1 MMPTLLLSSSLP
13 AYHIIYVLLYLSNI
27 RITVQTTVS
36 TIANSISNSHCNAAF
51 KQAAEMNEPEAC
63 HCFTETSSSKE
74 LLSSRENLW
83 IGCTRQK
90 MPQVFSALNALNET
104 MVSKLWIW
112 DSLINIIPADMFA
125 QVRPRILSIER
136 SGLSLFRPGAFSKIG
151 RRLQVLQLR
160 NNIIKRIEPVMFKDL
175 DRLEVL
181 DLGGNKI
188 NSIVAGELDR
198 LKDLETLILNDNQI
212 SNIENGAFASLSN
225 LKTLNLAN
233 NKLMNISIGTFRGL
247 NNLETLNLQSNNILY
262 VNWNAFA
269 QLKNLKYLNLG
280 NNHISRIDLRGLKS
294 LEKLFVNNNSL
305 QSMKNITLRDL
316 RSLALLSLDRNS
328 ITEILNGDLHS
339 LGESVRLN
347 TFSIA
352 ANNIAKIEARAL
364 EPVHQITVLSLQNN
378 QLTSIASNDGT
389 AADISFLRS
398 LKKLT
403 KLYLSNNNL
412 IRVGEHDFS
421 GLNSLKLLALDNNQ
435 IEEIHGKAFIGLPL
449 RRLYLNRNRLSYLPK
464 RLLDN
469 LNVEQLSVVD
479 FSDNLWQCV
488 CGEEWLADW
497 LSSIGDRNVVDG
509 SMGCIG
515 SRVCATER
523 TNEEEH
529 SVWITVIASV
539 LAIVSLLILIA
550 IGLLYVED
558 GKRMKK
564 LSYPLRRVPLDLLQ
578 LIPNGSTTSLPYENG
593 VEPLLTCNN
602 INIPK
607 EPLLNDG
614 QLRLSTC
621 MKSALIV
628 PNHNNNTSSTE
639 NNNND
644 SINGN
649 GKKRVRFN
657 NA

>member
-1 MMPTLLLSSSLP
+1 MRALSSFSRAYLTLLYTLFHLF
-13 AYHIIYVLLYLSNI
+13 
-27 RITVQTTVS
+27 TVQTTTVPTAA
-36 TIANSISNSHCNAAF
+36 TITNSQCNAAF
-51 KQAAEMNEPEAC
+51 KQTTEINEPEAC
-63 HCFTETSSSKE
+63 HCFAETVSSKE
-74 LLSSRENLW
+74 RELLLSTREGFW

-188 NSIVAGELDR
+188 SSIITGELDR
-198 LKDLETLILNDNQI
+198 LKDLNTLILSDNQI
-212 SNIENGAFASLSN
+212 ANIENGAFASLSN

-233 NKLMNISIGTFRGL
+233 NKLMNISVGTFRGL
-247 NNLETLNLQSNNILY
+247 NNLETLNLQSNNILF
-262 VNWNAFA
+262 VDWNAFA

-280 NNHISRIDLRGLKS
+280 NNHISRVDLRGLKS
-294 LEKLFVNNNSL
+294 LEKLFVNNNSI

-339 LGESVRLN
+339 LGESVRLS
-347 TFSIA
+347 TFSVA
-352 ANNIAKIEARAL
+352 ANNIAKIEARAF
-364 EPVHQITVLSLQNN
+364 EPIHQITVLSLQNN
-378 QLTSIASNDGT
+378 QLISVASDDGT
-389 AADISFLRS
+389 ADISFLRP

-412 IRVGEHDFS
+412 VRVGEHDFS
-421 GLNSLKLLALDNNQ
+421 ALTSLKLLALDHNQ
-435 IEEIHGKAFIGLPL
+435 IEEIHSRALNGLSL
-449 RRLYLNRNRLSYLPK
+449 RRFYLNHNRLLYLPR
-464 RLLDN
+464 RLLDD
-469 LNVEQLSVVD
+469 LNVEQLTVVD
-479 FSDNLWQCV
+479 FSDNLWQCI

-497 LSSIGDRNVVDG
+497 LLSIGDRNVVDG
-509 SMGCIG
+509 NMGCIG
-515 SRVCATER
+515 SRVCTTEHER
-523 TNEEEH
+523 EEEH

-539 LAIVSLLILIA
+539 LAVVSLLILIA
-550 IGLLYVED
+550 IALLYVED
-558 GKRMKK
+558 GRRMKK
-564 LSYPLRRVPLDLLQ
+564 LSYPLRRVPLDLRQ
-578 LIPNGSTTSLPYENG
+578 LIPNGSTTSLPSENG
-593 VEPLLTCNN
+593 IEPLLTCNTVS
-602 INIPK
+602 IPK

-628 PNHNNNTSSTE
+628 PNHTDNNIKIS
-639 NNNND
+639 NNGN
-644 SINGN
+644 INGST

>member
-1 MMPTLLLSSSLP
+1 MQLLLLLYSSTYSFVFFFLTT
-13 AYHIIYVLLYLSNI
+13 LLYLSV
-27 RITVQTTVS
+27 VQTVIVPS
-36 TIANSISNSHCNAAF
+36 TTAINNLHCNAAF
-51 KQAAEMNEPEAC
+51 KQAAEINEPEAC
-63 HCFTETSSSKE
+63 HCFPEVVSSKE
-74 LLSSRENLW
+74 HESLLSNREGLW

-112 DSLINIIPADMFA
+112 DSLVNIIPADMFA

-160 NNIIKRIEPVMFKDL
+160 NNIIKRIEPIMFKDL

-188 NSIVAGELDR
+188 SSIVAGELDR
-198 LKDLETLILNDNQI
+198 LKDLDTLILSDNQI
-212 SNIENGAFASLSN
+212 SNIEDGAFASLSN
-225 LKTLNLAN
+225 LRTLNLAN
-233 NKLMNISIGTFRGL
+233 NKLMNISAGTFRGL

-294 LEKLFVNNNSL
+294 LEKLFVNNNSI

-316 RSLALLSLDRNS
+316 RNLALLSLDRNS
-328 ITEILNGDLHS
+328 ITEVLNGDLHS
-339 LGESVRLN
+339 LGESGRLS

-352 ANNIAKIEARAL
+352 ANNIGKIEARAL
-364 EPVHQITVLSLQNN
+364 EPIHQITALSLQNN
-378 QLTSIASNDGT
+378 QLTSLTSSDGT
-389 AADISFLRS
+389 ADISFLRP

-412 IRVGEHDFS
+412 VRVGEHDFS
-421 GLNSLKLLALDNNQ
+421 TLNSLKLLALDNNQ

-449 RRLYLNRNRLSYLPK
+449 KRLYLNRNRLLYLPK
-464 RLLDN
+464 QLLDN

-479 FSDNLWQCV
+479 FSDNLWQCI

-509 SMGCIG
+509 NMGCIG
-515 SRVCATER
+515 SRVCATEH
-523 TNEEEH
+523 TNEEH
-529 SVWITVIASV
+529 SIWITVVASV
-539 LAIVSLLILIA
+539 LAVVSLLILIA
-550 IGLLYVED
+550 IALLYVED
-558 GKRMKK
+558 GKRVKK

-578 LIPNGSTTSLPYENG
+578 LIPNGSTTSLPYESG
-593 VEPLLTCNN
+593 IEPLLTCS
-602 INIPK
+602 IPK
-607 EPLLNDG
+607 EPLLNDDK
-614 QLRLSTC
+614 LRLSTC
-621 MKSALIV
+621 IKSALIV
-628 PNHNNNTSSTE
+628 PNHNNKSDIANS
-639 NNNND
+639 NNGC
-644 SINGN
+644 INGN

>member
-1 MMPTLLLSSSLP
+1 MLYSLL
-13 AYHIIYVLLYLSNI
+13 I
-27 RITVQTTVS
+27 VS
-36 TIANSISNSHCNAAF
+36 HF
-51 KQAAEMNEPEAC
+51 LFQEAC
-63 HCFTETSSSKE
+63 HCFPEIVSSKE
-74 LLSSRENLW
+74 RESLLSNREGLW

-112 DSLINIIPADMFA
+112 DSLVNIIPADMFA

-160 NNIIKRIEPVMFKDL
+160 NNIIKRIEPIMFKDL

-188 NSIVAGELDR
+188 SSIVAGELDR
-198 LKDLETLILNDNQI
+198 LKDLDTLILSDNQI
-212 SNIENGAFASLSN
+212 SNIEDGAFASLNN
-225 LKTLNLAN
+225 LRTLNLAN
-233 NKLMNISIGTFRGL
+233 NKLMNISAGTFRGL

-269 QLKNLKYLNLG
+269 HLKNLKYLNLG
-280 NNHISRIDLRGLKS
+280 NNHISRVDLRGLKS
-294 LEKLFVNNNSL
+294 LEKLFVNNNSI

-316 RSLALLSLDRNS
+316 RNLALLSLDRNS
-328 ITEILNGDLHS
+328 VTEVLNGDLHS
-339 LGESVRLN
+339 LGESGRLS

-352 ANNIAKIEARAL
+352 ANNIGKIEARAL
-364 EPVHQITVLSLQNN
+364 EPIHQITALSLQNN
-378 QLTSIASNDGT
+378 QLTSLTSSDGT
-389 AADISFLRS
+389 ADISFLRP

-412 IRVGEHDFS
+412 VRIGEHDFS
-421 GLNSLKLLALDNNQ
+421 TLNSLKLLALDNNQ
-435 IEEIHGKAFIGLPL
+435 IEEIHDKALIGLPL
-449 RRLYLNRNRLSYLPK
+449 RRLYLNRNRLLYLPK
-464 RLLDN
+464 QLLDN

-479 FSDNLWQCV
+479 FSDNLWQCI
-488 CGEEWLADW
+488 CGEEWLSDW

-523 TNEEEH
+523 TNEEH
-529 SVWITVIASV
+529 SVWITIVASV
-539 LAIVSLLILIA
+539 LAVVSLLILIA
-550 IGLLYVED
+550 IALLYVED
-558 GKRMKK
+558 GRRVKK

-578 LIPNGSTTSLPYENG
+578 LIPNGSTTSLPYESG
-593 VEPLLTCNN
+593 IEPLLTCNTVS
-602 INIPK
+602 IPK
-607 EPLLNDG
+607 EPLLNDDK
-614 QLRLSTC
+614 LRLSTC
-621 MKSALIV
+621 IKSALIV
-628 PNHNNNTSSTE
+628 PNHNNKSDIA
-639 NNNND
+639 NNNNNNNNNGC
-644 SINGN
+644 INGN

>member
-1 MMPTLLLSSSLP
+1 MKLVVKKMF
-13 AYHIIYVLLYLSNI
+13 VNG
-27 RITVQTTVS
+27 
-36 TIANSISNSHCNAAF
+36 N
-51 KQAAEMNEPEAC
+51 EAC
-63 HCFTETSSSKE
+63 HCFPETVSSQERES
-74 LLSSRENLW
+74 LLSSREGLW

-112 DSLINIIPADMFA
+112 DSLVNIIPADMFA

-188 NSIVAGELDR
+188 SSIVAGELDR
-198 LKDLETLILNDNQI
+198 LKDLDMLILSDNQI
-212 SNIENGAFASLSN
+212 SNIEDGAFSFLTN
-225 LKTLNLAN
+225 LRTLNLAN
-233 NKLMNISIGTFRGL
+233 NKLTNISVGTFRGL
-247 NNLETLNLQSNNILY
+247 NNLETLHLQSNNIMY
-262 VNWNAFA
+262 VNWNAFT
-269 QLKNLKYLNLG
+269 QLKNLRYLNLG
-280 NNHISRIDLRGLKS
+280 NNHISRVDLRGLKS
-294 LEKLFVNNNSL
+294 LEKLFINNNSI

-339 LGESVRLN
+339 LDESSRLS

-364 EPVHQITVLSLQNN
+364 EPIHQITALSLQNN
-378 QLTSIASNDGT
+378 HLTSLTSSDGT
-389 AADISFLRS
+389 ADISFLRP

-412 IRVGEHDFS
+412 VHVGEHDFS
-421 GLNSLKLLALDNNQ
+421 TLTSLKLLALDNNQ
-435 IEEIHGKAFIGLPL
+435 IEEIHDRALIGLPL
-449 RRLYLNRNRLSYLPK
+449 RRFYLNRNRLVYLPK

-497 LSSIGDRNVVDG
+497 LLSIGDRNVVDG
-509 SMGCIG
+509 NMGCVG
-515 SRVCATER
+515 SRVCAAEG
-523 TNEEEH
+523 TNEAKH
-529 SVWITVIASV
+529 NVWITVIASI
-539 LAIVSLLILIA
+539 LAVVSLLILIA
-550 IGLLYVED
+550 IALLYVED
-558 GKRMKK
+558 GRRMKK

-593 VEPLLTCNN
+593 IEPLLACSTV
-602 INIPK
+602 NIPK

-614 QLRLSTC
+614 KLRLSTC
-621 MKSALIV
+621 IKSPLIV
-628 PNHNNNTSSTE
+628 PNNNKSDIESNNNG
-639 NNNND
+639 

-657 NA
+657 NV

>member
-1 MMPTLLLSSSLP
+1 MAVSFDRSTPRDESKLTPLKEACYCFPETVSSKGRDSLLSSG
-13 AYHIIYVLLYLSNI
+13 
-27 RITVQTTVS
+27 
-36 TIANSISNSHCNAAF
+36 
-51 KQAAEMNEPEAC
+51 EGM
-63 HCFTETSSSKE
+63 
-74 LLSSRENLW
+74 W

-104 MVSKLWIW
+104 LISKLWIW

-175 DRLEVL
+175 DRLQVL

-188 NSIVAGELDR
+188 STIVAGELDR
-198 LKDLETLILNDNQI
+198 LKDLDTLILSDNQI
-212 SNIENGAFASLSN
+212 SNIESGAFSSLSN
-225 LKTLNLAN
+225 LRTLNLAN

-294 LEKLFVNNNSL
+294 LERLFINNNSI
-305 QSMKNITLRDL
+305 QSLKNITLRDL
-316 RSLALLSLDRNS
+316 RNLALLSLDRNS

-339 LGESVRLN
+339 LGESGRLS

-352 ANNIAKIEARAL
+352 ANNIVRIEARAL
-364 EPVHQITVLSLQNN
+364 EPIHQITALSLQNN
-378 QLTSIASNDGT
+378 QLTSMTTSDGT
-389 AADISFLRS
+389 AEISFLQP

-412 IRVGEHDFS
+412 VRVAEHDFS
-421 GLNSLKLLALDNNQ
+421 TLNSLKTLALDNNQ
-435 IEEIHGKAFIGLPL
+435 IEEISGNAFTGLPL
-449 RRLYLNRNRLSYLPK
+449 RRLYLNRNRLLYLPK
-464 RLLDN
+464 RFLDN

-497 LSSIGDRNVVDG
+497 LSSIGDRSVVDG

-515 SRVCATER
+515 SRVCTTAHTA
-523 TNEEEH
+523 EEGH

-539 LAIVSLLILIA
+539 LAVVSLLILIA
-550 IGLLYVED
+550 IALLYVED
-558 GKRMKK
+558 GRRMKK

-578 LIPNGSTTSLPYENG
+578 LIPNGSTTSLPYENSI
-593 VEPLLTCNN
+593 EPLLTCDT
-602 INIPK
+602 ISMSK
-607 EPLLNDG
+607 EPLLSNG
-614 QLRLSTC
+614 QLRLSTSI
-621 MKSALIV
+621 KSALVV
-628 PNHNNNTSSTE
+628 PNHSNKSDTESSNNSN
-639 NNNND
+639 
-644 SINGN
+644 NGN
-649 GKKRVRFN
+649 INCSGKKRVRFN